1 MFKLI
6 QRSHS
11 KHLPQSHKK
20 LIYALVFLFTLHAT
34 PAIYVTSTYLEQ
46 YIDSVY
52 IGLLYAIASAITVV
66 IFIFYRKILTK
77 FGNYK
82 TLLALL
88 YLTLGTLI
96 LLTLSSNPIIVIGA
110 FIANFTF
117 TALFFMN
124 MDIFLESETSDAEA
138 GGTRG
143 LYLTALN
150 TAFVAG
156 PLTSGYLLGDG
167 QYWRVFG
174 LGIIILSIVIVIAHF
189 KLAYFKD
196 KPYPKVALWSAFK
209 KVVKERDVYFALQCG
224 FSLRVFYAWMIIY
237 SPIYLSQSVGFSL
250 EQTSYIIAVGLIPFV
265 LLEAFLGKIADKKLG
280 EKEILVAGM
289 LIAGIAS
296 GVIFFLPQT
305 PHMIFWM
312 GVIFMTRVGASMI
325 EVMTETYIFKKID
338 STDISTLTFL
348 RIIRPIAY
356 VIAPL
361 LGSLIIYTLGI
372 KWLFLI
378 LGIYLILASSY
389 ALRLKDTLSEHS

>member
-6 QRSHS
+6 QRGHS
-11 KHLPQSHKK
+11 KHLPASHKK
-20 LIYALVFLFTLHAT
+20 LIYLLVFLFTLHAT
-34 PAIYVTSTYLEQ
+34 PAIYVTSTYLEL
-46 YIDSVY
+46 YINPVY
-52 IGLLYAIASAITVV
+52 IGVLYAIASAFSVI
-66 IFIFYRKILTK
+66 IFIFYRKILK
-77 FGNYK
+77 RFGNYN
-82 TLLALL
+82 TLLMIL
-88 YLTLGTLI
+88 YSTLVTLI
-96 LLTLSSNPIIVIGA
+96 LLTWSRSAFVVIPA
-110 FIANFTF
+110 FIANFTL

-156 PLTSGYLLGDG
+156 PLASGYLLGDG

-174 LGIIILSIVIVIAHF
+174 LGIIILSAVIVIVQF
-189 KLAYFKD
+189 KLSYFED
-196 KPYPKVALWSAFK
+196 KPCPKVALWAAFK
-209 KVVKERDVYFALQCG
+209 KIIKERDVYFVLQCG
-224 FSLRVFYAWMIIY
+224 FALRVFFAWMIIY
-237 SPIYLSQSVGFSL
+237 TPIYLSQSIGFSL

-265 LLEAFLGKIADKKLG
+265 LLEAFLGKIADQKLG
-280 EKEILVAGM
+280 EKELLITGMLVAGV
-289 LIAGIAS
+289 AS
-296 GVIFFLPQT
+296 GSIFFFTQT
-305 PHMIFWM
+305 PHILFWM
-312 GVIFMTRVGASMI
+312 GVFFMTRVGASMI

-372 KWLFLI
+372 RWLFLI

-389 ALRLKDTLSEHS
+389 AFRMKDTL